1 MTERLNSCLTVIL
14 LLLLLYGQRAFHVGE
29 AFVSEVGKR
38 VASAKRKVHSLRRTG
53 KVGASPTCP
62 NLSRSGGSLIPRSV
76 PPTPQRGEM
85 SFADMSIR
93 TEGSL
98 DGESERIEVTD
109 AAAAFAK
116 VQRTT
121 AAGSTP
127 AIRTRLTSGADILE
141 SNGLEHVVTPHASG
155 AAREHSVLR
164 SCLPT
169 DLLLQFEEASKT
181 RSGRAYSPI
190 ASPASDNHR
199 CFASPSVVAAAIV
212 RGQAPPPPYPGSASR
227 MSYRRAMVNSG
238 NMAVQKRAAP
248 RRRVPYPNAL
258 GEQAEPVR
266 LRHGPGS
273 SASAAGS
280 ASPAQEAAQRAPPP
294 GALPRYRVQ
303 EPRRL
308 EIRTAPRGSLG
319 AAKDTQP
326 ATVDGSSSAPRP
338 SSRSKVLR
346 PANGARGALTST
358 SKTHK
363 SVDVSDEAL
372 DFLGLNRSLFA
383 RLQLAS
389 PRAGVAYLNGHDNIM
404 GSDV

>member
-1 MTERLNSCLTVIL
+1 
-14 LLLLLYGQRAFHVGE
+14 
-29 AFVSEVGKR
+29 
-38 VASAKRKVHSLRRTG
+38 
-53 KVGASPTCP
+53 
-62 NLSRSGGSLIPRSV
+62 
-76 PPTPQRGEM
+76 M
-85 SFADMSIR
+85 SFVDMSIR

-98 DGESERIEVTD
+98 DGERERIEVTD
-109 AAAAFAK
+109 AAAAFARA
-116 VQRTT
+116 QRTT

-127 AIRTRLTSGADILE
+127 AIRTRVADVLE
-141 SNGLEHVVTPHASG
+141 SNDVVTPHASG

-169 DLLLQFEEASKT
+169 DLLFQFDEASKT

-190 ASPASDNHR
+190 ASPTSDNHR

-227 MSYRRAMVNSG
+227 MSYRRAMINSG

-248 RRRVPYPNAL
+248 RRRVPYPTPV
-258 GEQAEPVR
+258 GGQAEPVR
-266 LRHGPGS
+266 LRNGGAGS
-273 SASAAGS
+273 STSTAGD
-280 ASPAQEAAQRAPPP
+280 ASPAQEAARRAHPPP
-294 GALPRYRVQ
+294 ALPRYRVQ

-308 EIRTAPRGSLG
+308 EIRTAPRGSMG

-326 ATVDGSSSAPRP
+326 ATVDGSTSAPRP

-358 SKTHK
+358 SKTHNRSM

-389 PRAGVAYLNGHDNIM
+389 PRAGVTYLNGHDNIM

>member
-1 MTERLNSCLTVIL
+1 
-14 LLLLLYGQRAFHVGE
+14 
-29 AFVSEVGKR
+29 
-38 VASAKRKVHSLRRTG
+38 
-53 KVGASPTCP
+53 
-62 NLSRSGGSLIPRSV
+62 
-76 PPTPQRGEM
+76 M

-116 VQRTT
+116 AQRTT

-127 AIRTRLTSGADILE
+127 AIRTRVTSGADVLE
-141 SNGLEHVVTPHASG
+141 SNDVVTPHASG

-169 DLLLQFEEASKT
+169 DLLFQFDEASKT

-190 ASPASDNHR
+190 ASPTGDSHR

-227 MSYRRAMVNSG
+227 MSYRRAMINSG

-248 RRRVPYPNAL
+248 RRRVPYPNPL
-258 GEQAEPVR
+258 GGQAEAVR
-266 LRHGPGS
+266 LRNGGAGS
-273 SASAAGS
+273 STSTAGD
-280 ASPAQEAAQRAPPP
+280 ASPAQEAARRAHPPA
-294 GALPRYRVQ
+294 ALPRYRVQ

-308 EIRTAPRGSLG
+308 EIRTAPRGSMG

-326 ATVDGSSSAPRP
+326 ATVDGSNSAPRP

-358 SKTHK
+358 STKTHNRSM